1 MPVRLVGGAPVREE
15 PLDSGAGCVQVP
27 SCVVGTIVPLVFV
40 RVEDRCISISDV
52 R

>member
-15 PLDSGAGCVQVP
+15 PLDSAVQVP
-27 SCVVGTIVPLVFV
+27 SCVVGAIVPLVFV